1 MTSRIEQ
8 LMKLC
13 MQGEA
18 SETERNELLSLLQAA
33 ENEGEVK
40 SLINAA
46 LERGT
51 PLWDGVAAP
60 VSESGPDMSERVSA
74 AMLEA
79 IFQADILQRGEDD
92 GTSGGMSG
100 GSERKGEVIRALDLK
115 EEEDAMGWARKAD
128 RKKMRRVVLKRL
140 AYAAAVVLLIAVGV
154 MVAPVKKKPDPAV
167 VEPPKQD
174 IVKDIP
180 PGGNKA
186 ILTLADGATISLDD
200 CKKGD
205 IARDGNAQIV
215 KGGDSGTLI
224 YHAVAGNQQAAAGN
238 RQVAY
243 NTITTPRGGQ
253 YQLALS
259 DGSKVW
265 LNASSSLH
273 FPTTFNGK
281 ERSVELTGEG
291 YFEIARNTTMPFSI
305 TVNGVRVQVL
315 GTHFNINAYR
325 DEPVIRTTLIE
336 GAVKV
341 EVAGEAL
348 SLRPGQQAVTTGQK
362 AVEGGADPWLRLDPT
377 ADLEEVMAWK
387 EGIFNFKNL
396 DIESIMRQIS
406 RWYDVEVVYAGKK
419 PEGHFSGMISRNTP
433 ALTVLKMLEYG
444 GVHFT
449 IESKKIVIGN
459 Q

>member
-13 MQGEA
+13 MQEEA
-18 SETERNELLSLLQAA
+18 TEAERNELLSLLQAS
-33 ENEGEVK
+33 ENEGEAK

-46 LERGT
+46 LEGAT
-51 PLWDGVAAP
+51 SLGDGVAAP
-60 VSESGPDMSERVSA
+60 MSGGGMIGEVQGDGRDMSEPVSA
-74 AMLEA
+74 AVLEA
-79 IFQADILQRGEDD
+79 IFQADASRQGEM
-92 GTSGGMSG
+92 GRVFGR
-100 GSERKGEVIRALDLK
+100 EGEV
-115 EEEDAMGWARKAD
+115 D
-128 RKKMRRVVLKRL
+128 RKWVLGRRRWV
-140 AYAAAVVLLIAVGV
+140 AYAAAVVLVIAVG
-154 MVAPVKKKPDPAV
+154 MVAALVKKKPAPVV
-167 VEPPKQD
+167 VEAPKQD
-174 IVKDIP
+174 IVKNIP

-186 ILTLADGATISLDD
+186 ILTLANGATISLDD
-200 CKKGD
+200 RKKGD

-224 YHAVAGNQQAAAGN
+224 YHAVAGNQQA
-238 RQVAY
+238 VAY
-243 NTITTPRGGQ
+243 NTISTPRGGQ
-253 YQLALS
+253 YQLVLS

-273 FPTTFNGK
+273 FPTTFGSA
-281 ERSVELTGEG
+281 ERAVELTGEG
-291 YFEIARNTTMPFSI
+291 YFEIAKNTAKPFSI
-305 TVNGVRVQVL
+305 SVNGVRVEVL

-325 DEPVIRTTLIE
+325 DEPVVRTTLVE

-341 EVAGEAL
+341 EAGGQAML
-348 SLRPGQQAVTTGQK
+348 LRPGQQAVAGTS
-362 AVEGGADPWLRLDPT
+362 LRLNT
-377 ADLEEVMAWK
+377 ETDLEEVMAWK

-406 RWYDVEVVYAGKK
+406 RWYDVEVVYAGGKK

>member
-13 MQGEA
+13 MQDGATEA
-18 SETERNELLSLLQAA
+18 ERNELLQLLQAT
-33 ENEGEVK
+33 ENEGEAK
-40 SLINAA
+40 SLINEA
-46 LERGT
+46 LERVQGN
-51 PLWDGVAAP
+51 GR
-60 VSESGPDMSERVSA
+60 DMSESVSA
-74 AMLEA
+74 AVLEA
-79 IFQADILQRGEDD
+79 IFQADAGGQGEGSVFGREPGMDAQ
-92 GTSGGMSG
+92 GREGGGDS
-100 GSERKGEVIRALDLK
+100 
-115 EEEDAMGWARKAD
+115 AMNREGMD
-128 RKKMRRVVLKRL
+128 RKNVRAVFFRRM
-140 AYAAAVVLLIAVGV
+140 AYAAAVVLVIAAG
-154 MVAPVKKKPDPAV
+154 MVVALVKKKPAPPAGV
-167 VEPPKQD
+167 MMPKQE

-200 CKKGD
+200 AKKGD

-224 YHAVAGNQQAAAGN
+224 YHAVAGNQQA
-238 RQVAY
+238 VAY

-273 FPTTFNGK
+273 FPTTFGGA
-281 ERSVELTGEG
+281 ERAVELTGEG
-291 YFEIARNTTMPFSI
+291 YFEIAKNTAKPFLIS
-305 TVNGVRVQVL
+305 VNGVRVKVL

-325 DEPVIRTTLIE
+325 DEPVVRTTLVE

-341 EVAGEAL
+341 EAGGQAML
-348 SLRPGQQAVTTGQK
+348 LRPGQQAVAGTS
-362 AVEGGADPWLRLDPT
+362 LRLEPD

-406 RWYDVEVVYAGKK
+406 RWYDVEVVYAGGKK

>member
-1 MTSRIEQ
+1 
-8 LMKLC
+8 MKLC
-13 MQGEA
+13 MQEEA
-18 SETERNELLSLLQAA
+18 SEAERNELLSLLQAA
-33 ENEGEVK
+33 ENEGEAK

-46 LERGT
+46 LEGA
-51 PLWDGVAAP
+51 DP
-60 VSESGPDMSERVSA
+60 VEGDMSESTSA
-74 AMLEA
+74 AVLEA
-79 IFQADILQRGEDD
+79 IFQADAGQRGEVD
-92 GTSGGMSG
+92 G
-100 GSERKGEVIRALDLK
+100 IR
-115 EEEDAMGWARKAD
+115 D
-128 RKKMRRVVLKRL
+128 RKWVLGGRRWV
-140 AYAAAVVLLIAVGV
+140 AYAAAVVLVIAVG
-154 MVAPVKKKPDPAV
+154 MVAVLVKKKPAPV
-167 VEPPKQD
+167 VAGAPKQD
-174 IVKDIP
+174 IVIVKDIP

-215 KGGDSGTLI
+215 KAGDSGTLI
-224 YHAVAGNQQAAAGN
+224 YHAVAGNQRA
-238 RQVAY
+238 VAY

-273 FPTTFNGK
+273 FPTTFGGG
-281 ERSVELTGEG
+281 ERAVELTGEG
-291 YFEIARNTTMPFSI
+291 YFEVAKNTAKPFLIS
-305 TVNGVRVQVL
+305 VNGVRVEVL

-325 DEPVIRTTLIE
+325 DEPVVRTTLVE

-341 EVAGEAL
+341 EAGGQGIV
-348 SLRPGQQAVTTGQK
+348 LRPGQQAE
-362 AVEGGADPWLRLDPT
+362 AGASLRLNQE

-406 RWYDVEVVYAGKK
+406 RWYDVEVVYAGGKK

>member
-1 MTSRIEQ
+1 LKEVKHNIIIIMTSRIEQ

-13 MQGEA
+13 MQEEA
-18 SETERNELLSLLQAA
+18 SESERNELLRLLQAA
-33 ENEGEVK
+33 ENEGEAK

-46 LERGT
+46 LEEGNG
-51 PLWDGVAAP
+51 L
-60 VSESGPDMSERVSA
+60 DMSESVSA
-74 AMLEA
+74 AVLEA
-79 IFQADILQRGEDD
+79 IFQADAGKQ
-92 GTSGGMSG
+92 
-100 GSERKGEVIRALDLK
+100 GEVGALGREGEESRALSR
-115 EEEDAMGWARKAD
+115 EGEGD
-128 RKKMRRVVLKRL
+128 RGRRIRWV
-140 AYAAAVVLLIAVGV
+140 AYAAAVVLVIAVGMV
-154 MVAPVKKKPDPAV
+154 VAPVKKKPARAV
-167 VEPPKQD
+167 VTAPKQE
-174 IVKDIP
+174 IIKDIP

-205 IARDGNAQIV
+205 IARDGNARIV

-224 YHAVAGNQQAAAGN
+224 YHAVAGNQQAL
-238 RQVAY
+238 AY

-253 YQLALS
+253 YQLTLS

-281 ERSVELTGEG
+281 ERAVALTGEG
-291 YFEIARNTTMPFSI
+291 YFEVARNTTMPFSI

-325 DEPVIRTTLIE
+325 DEPVVKTTLIE

-341 EVAGEAL
+341 EIGGQAVL
-348 SLRPGQQAVTTGQK
+348 LRPGQQAV
-362 AVEGGADPWLRLDPT
+362 AGGADRSLRLDPE

-406 RWYDVEVVYAGKK
+406 RWYDVEVVYGGGKK

>member
-13 MQGEA
+13 MQEEA
-18 SETERNELLSLLQAA
+18 SEAERNELLRLLQAA
-33 ENEGEVK
+33 ENEGEAK
-40 SLINAA
+40 SLIREV
-46 LERGT
+46 LE
-51 PLWDGVAAP
+51 GVQDNGRDMG
-60 VSESGPDMSERVSA
+60 ESVSA
-74 AMLEA
+74 AVLEA
-79 IFQADILQRGEDD
+79 IFQADAGQEGEV
-92 GTSGGMSG
+92 GIVLG
-100 GSERKGEVIRALDLK
+100 RKG
-115 EEEDAMGWARKAD
+115 
-128 RKKMRRVVLKRL
+128 KMNRVVWRRM
-140 AYAAAVVLLIAVGV
+140 AYAAAVVLLIAAG
-154 MVAPVKKKPDPAV
+154 MVVALVKKKPAPVRVMA
-167 VEPPKQD
+167 PRQN
-174 IVKDIP
+174 IVIVRDIP

-224 YHAVAGNQQAAAGN
+224 YHAVSGNQQA
-238 RQVAY
+238 VAY

-273 FPTTFNGK
+273 FPTTFGGK
-281 ERSVELTGEG
+281 DRSVELTGEG
-291 YFEIARNTTMPFSI
+291 YFEIARNTAMPFSI
-305 TVNGVRVQVL
+305 SVNGVRVQVL
-315 GTHFNINAYR
+315 GTHLNINAYH
-325 DEPVIRTTLIE
+325 DERVVRTTLIE

-341 EVAGEAL
+341 ESEGQAVL
-348 SLRPGQQAVTTGQK
+348 LRPGQQAVAAGEK
-362 AVEGGADPWLRLDPT
+362 AVAGGAERSLKLDPEP
-377 ADLEEVMAWK
+377 DLEEVMAWK

-406 RWYDVEVVYAGKK
+406 RWYDVEVVYEGGKK

>member
-13 MQGEA
+13 MQEEA
-18 SETERNELLSLLQAA
+18 SEAERNELLRLLQAA
-33 ENEGEVK
+33 ENEGEAK

-46 LERGT
+46 LVGVT
-51 PLWDGVAAP
+51 PMGGDGVQ
-60 VSESGPDMSERVSA
+60 GNGLDMSESVSA
-74 AMLEA
+74 AVLEA
-79 IFQADILQRGEDD
+79 IFQADAGRQGKVD
-92 GTSGGMSG
+92 GVVGLGG
-100 GSERKGEVIRALDLK
+100 RWI
-115 EEEDAMGWARKAD
+115 
-128 RKKMRRVVLKRL
+128 RRV
-140 AYAAAVVLLIAVGV
+140 AYAAAIVLVVAAGIV
-154 MVAPVKKKPDPAV
+154 VALVKRKPAPAV
-167 VEPPKQD
+167 VVMHKQD

-224 YHAVAGNQQAAAGN
+224 YHAVAGNQQAM
-238 RQVAY
+238 AY

-273 FPTTFNGK
+273 FPTTFGGA
-281 ERSVELTGEG
+281 ERAVELTGEG
-291 YFEIARNTTMPFSI
+291 YFEIAKNTAKPFSI

-315 GTHFNINAYR
+315 GTHFNINAYH
-325 DEPVIRTTLIE
+325 DEPVVRTTLIQ

-341 EVAGEAL
+341 EVAGNAL
-348 SLRPGQQAVTTGQK
+348 LLRPGQQAVTTGQR
-362 AVEGGADPWLRLDPT
+362 AVEGGADQWLKLDPE

-406 RWYDVEVVYAGKK
+406 RWYDVEVVYEGGKK

>member
-8 LMKLC
+8 LIKLC
-13 MQGEA
+13 MQEEA
-18 SETERNELLSLLQAA
+18 SEAERNELLSLLQAT
-33 ENEGEVK
+33 ENEGEAK

-46 LERGT
+46 LEGMQGNGR
-51 PLWDGVAAP
+51 
-60 VSESGPDMSERVSA
+60 DMSEGVSA
-74 AMLEA
+74 AVLEA
-79 IFQADILQRGEDD
+79 IFQADASRE
-92 GTSGGMSG
+92 
-100 GSERKGEVIRALDLK
+100 GEVGRMFGGEGEADGERIR
-115 EEEDAMGWARKAD
+115 D
-128 RKKMRRVVLKRL
+128 RKWVLGGRRWV
-140 AYAAAVVLLIAVGV
+140 AYAAAVVLIIAVGV
-154 MVAPVKKKPDPAV
+154 VVMVRRKPAPVV
-167 VEPPKQD
+167 VEAPKQD

-200 CKKGD
+200 AKKGD

-224 YHAVAGNQQAAAGN
+224 YHAVAGNQQA
-238 RQVAY
+238 VAY

-273 FPTTFNGK
+273 FPTTFSGA
-281 ERSVELTGEG
+281 ERAVELTGEG
-291 YFEIARNTTMPFSI
+291 YFEIARNTAMPFSVR
-305 TVNGVRVQVL
+305 VNGVTVHVL
-315 GTHFNINAYR
+315 GTHFNINAYH
-325 DEPVIRTTLIE
+325 DEPVVRTTLIE

-341 EVAGEAL
+341 EMGGQHVL
-348 SLRPGQQAVTTGQK
+348 LRPGQQAVATSARTAGGM
-362 AVEGGADPWLRLDPT
+362 AAGGAEASLRLNPE

-406 RWYDVEVVYAGKK
+406 RWYDVEVVYAGGKK

-444 GVHFT
+444 GVRFT

>member
-13 MQGEA
+13 MQEGA
-18 SETERNELLSLLQAA
+18 SEAERDELLRLLQAA
-33 ENEGEVK
+33 ENEGEAK

-46 LERGT
+46 LEEGKG
-51 PLWDGVAAP
+51 L
-60 VSESGPDMSERVSA
+60 DMSESVSA
-74 AMLEA
+74 AVLDA
-79 IFQADILQRGEDD
+79 IFQADTGKQGEAGVMGGD
-92 GTSGGMSG
+92 GMVGASGR
-100 GSERKGEVIRALDLK
+100 ERKERGRVLGREGGGDRERRIR
-115 EEEDAMGWARKAD
+115 W
-128 RKKMRRVVLKRL
+128 V
-140 AYAAAVVLLIAVGV
+140 AYAAAVVLVIVVGMV
-154 MVAPVKKKPDPAV
+154 VAPVKKKPAPAV
-167 VEPPKQD
+167 VMAPKQE
-174 IVKDIP
+174 IVRDIP

-205 IARDGNAQIV
+205 IARDGNARIV

-224 YHAVAGNQQAAAGN
+224 YHAVAGNQQDM
-238 RQVAY
+238 AY

-253 YQLALS
+253 YQLTLS

-265 LNASSSLH
+265 LNAFSSLH

-281 ERSVELTGEG
+281 ERAVELTGEG
-291 YFEIARNTTMPFSI
+291 YFEVAKNTTMPFSI
-305 TVNGVRVQVL
+305 TVNGVTVHVL

-325 DEPVIRTTLIE
+325 DEPVVRATLIE

-341 EVAGEAL
+341 EVAGQAVL
-348 SLRPGQQAVTTGQK
+348 LRPGQQAVTTGQR
-362 AVEGGADPWLRLDPT
+362 AVEGGADQWLKLDPA

-387 EGIFNFKNL
+387 QGIFNFKNL

-406 RWYDVEVVYAGKK
+406 RWYDVEVVYEGGKK

-444 GVHFT
+444 GVRFT